1 MTTKDTTKPALTDRS
16 RRKREAVLEAAKQE
30 FLTKGFEGTSMDRV
44 AATADVSKRTIYSH
58 FATKET
64 LYEAIVAQ
72 LVSRIEA
79 MPHHD
84 YLAGRDL
91 ESQLIQIGRAFADT
105 ITNPNFFELCRIVI
119 SRFMLSPE
127 LAQATAKEQM
137 KLRKG
142 CVAWFEAATEDRR
155 LHVADPDRA
164 VAQFYGL
171 IKELVFWPQLINGA
185 PEVSDVER
193 GRVVEDAARL
203 FLSHYRAPSAQKEG
217 T

>member
-1 MTTKDTTKPALTDRS
+1 MTTDQDPTKPLTERS

-30 FLTKGFEGTSMDRV
+30 FLTKGFESTSMDRV
-44 AATADVSKRTIYSH
+44 AAAANVSKPTIYSH
-58 FATKET
+58 FATKEI

-79 MPHHD
+79 MPQHQYEAAD
-84 YLAGRDL
+84 DL
-91 ESQLIQIGRAFADT
+91 QPQLVQIGNDFADT
-105 ITNPNFFELCRIVI
+105 ITSPSFFELSRIVI

-142 CVAWFEAATEDRR
+142 CVAWLEAATANGR
-155 LHVADPDRA
+155 LEVSDPERA
-164 VAQFYGL
+164 VGQFYGL

-185 PEVSDVER
+185 AEVSAEER
-193 GRVVEDAARL
+193 RRVVADAARM
-203 FLSHYRAPSAQKEG
+203 FLRSYQTQPPRGEQR
-217 T
+217 